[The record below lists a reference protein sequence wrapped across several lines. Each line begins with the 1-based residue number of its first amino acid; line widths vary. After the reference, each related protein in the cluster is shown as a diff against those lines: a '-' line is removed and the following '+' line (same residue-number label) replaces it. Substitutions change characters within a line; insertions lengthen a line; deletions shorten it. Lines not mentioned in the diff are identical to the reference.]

1 MSILVV
7 LEDRGGSII
16 PASWEALTV
25 ARKLGTRLNLPV
37 VPVVLGAVTQ
47 GLAYTV
53 GAKHSGR
60 IIRIEH
66 ALLEPYTADGYCISL
81 QQVIHAESPLYVI
94 LPQTYQ
100 VAEFAPAL
108 ATRLGQVL
116 ISDVIDIGEG
126 PVFTR
131 QLMRGRVNGIYRHSG
146 KGPCLVSIQAG
157 AFRSESFQNEGEFA
171 EISTFSPSL
180 DAAEIRIKPGKPF
193 RDASQEVDLQS
204 AESIVGVG
212 RGIQKVENLSVIR
225 ELADVIG
232 AEIAASRPVCDNGWL
247 PNERQLGSSGQ
258 SVSPKLYIA
267 IGISGAI
274 QHVIGVRGSG
284 CIVAINNDP
293 AAPIF
298 DIADYGI
305 VGDQSQIVPAL
316 TEAIKVARQ

>member
-7 LEDRGGSII
+7 LEDRGGNII
-16 PASWEALTV
+16 QTSWEALTV
-25 ARKLGTRLNLPV
+25 ARKLGAKLNLPA

-47 GLAYTV
+47 GLADTI

-81 QQVIHAESPLYVI
+81 QQLIHAESPLYVI
-94 LPQTYQ
+94 FPQTYQ

-116 ISDVIDIGEG
+116 ISDVIDVGEG

-131 QLMRGRVNGIYRHSG
+131 HLMRGHLDGVYRHCG
-146 KGPCLVSIQAG
+146 KGPCFVSIQAG
-157 AFRSESFQNEGEFA
+157 AFRSESFQNESEVA
-171 EISTFSPSL
+171 EISTFTPSL
-180 DAAEIRIKPGKPF
+180 EAAQIRVRPGKPF
-193 RDASQEVDLQS
+193 RDAAQAVDLQA

-212 RGIQKVENLSVIR
+212 RGIQRAENLSVIR
-225 ELADVIG
+225 KLADVIG
-232 AEIAASRPVCDNGWL
+232 AEVAASRPVCDNGWL
-247 PNERQLGSSGQ
+247 PSDRQLGSSGQ
-258 SVSPKLYIA
+258 SVTPKLYIA

-274 QHVIGVRGSG
+274 QHVTGVRGAG
-284 CIVAINNDP
+284 CIVAINTDP
-293 AAPIF
+293 TAPIF

-305 VGDQSQIVPAL
+305 IGDQSQIVPAL
-316 TEAIKVARQ
+316 TEAMKIARQ